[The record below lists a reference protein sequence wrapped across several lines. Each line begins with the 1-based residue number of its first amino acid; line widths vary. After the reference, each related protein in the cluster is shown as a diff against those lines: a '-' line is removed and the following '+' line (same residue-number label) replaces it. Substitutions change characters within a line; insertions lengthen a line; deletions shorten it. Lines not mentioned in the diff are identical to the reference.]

1 MACWVWF
8 FSVTIL
14 VIGGIPYSRG
24 NLLLTVRQTTTNK
37 SIWELTCYYKGNFKD
52 SALVW
57 KFPINVP
64 RRSLLHYIVPSNLV
78 IEPNPYK
85 VEMKE
90 IGKPVKYTEDY
101 FHFDFGPTDDARWDV
116 LAKHNVTI
124 STPFEMKLKNYTSY
138 YKKHFSILSRN
149 SFDMT
154 ITDDKNG
161 KYLLQFGYRA
171 NLSSENQLPIN
182 TGWITLVTTINGN
195 SKEAKYSSLSTVQ
208 PNLRSGSQWVNM
220 SISINAE
227 TKCVSVWIEKDLT
240 PISFSIGGK
249 ATKIEFTQR
258 SPGAFYYVK
267 VHDHPMA
274 ILPEDGTGLEA
285 KFKVPEGCIFVTYM
299 SAIDK
304 MTMTITGEKNEKK
317 EASLK
322 ATNGRWRVE
331 RIKFPFNGSVE
342 VKFAGKSLG
351 DKIQAIGA
359 LRSCSDKEYSKLV
372 TVVDDTTLIHGV
384 QCVDKETMMKSV
396 SIIGPTTDRK
406 AKKFEDIDDTFKE
419 LIKEKDKICD
429 ADGCSCMGSY
439 GTNCENSCSGGNY
452 GYNCANKCDNC
463 IDEIC
468 RKTDGICTNNKSCL
482 HFHRPPFCKEKLLD
496 SGFPPE
502 IKQIGNSWVE
512 VDITKAVEFIEKKIS
527 ESKQKV
533 EISYLNLTAVCA
545 NANHCK
551 AQAWK
556 YIPWKPRPLQH
567 KLKGLNSET
576 DYKIQLLVHENGTES
591 VNTNKNTKA
600 DAKTKSCTQK
610 PQFVTL
616 RPSNISLTIDWETG
630 ENYCPPQDYDIKIQN
645 RKSQQPV
652 NFSINSNTI
661 IDGLTPNTEYLI
673 IAELK
678 GDKMHERDFNTT
690 EGAPEP
696 VKELKV
702 YPEAEDSKLVVNWKK
717 PDKLNGKLKGYTI
730 ELIHKYF
737 IGCGAGSAD
746 SQHNEVKEVNETVES
761 VSFSNL
767 AIFSRYTVVVTA
779 RTSAMK
785 GQPNSDHH
793 STPRATKISE
803 APTLDHENTKI
814 GKYFLNITWNPPDCK
829 KAGCA
834 TENKYLIKDGH
845 KNKTIEI
852 VNQRFYSMTNLTKN
866 TKYAVNIEARCEG
879 SESWL
884 GEKGLLALEIE
895 TDQFDAAELT
905 GISCG
910 SILVLLL
917 IAALV
922 FFVIWRYRRSQ
933 TGYVAT
939 EGKDY
944 GEEDKMQLRYM
955 PAPKRHGQLVKKVNF
970 AGYVSK
976 ARANGSL
983 KKDFE
988 LLPSG
993 QQKEWLVGITA
1004 ENKQKNRYAK
1014 LLAYDHSRVTLG
1026 DQGAYINASFI
1037 SDESNKKKYIAS
1049 QGPLEKTT
1057 TDFWQMI
1064 WQEEVDT
1071 VVMLTK
1077 LVEKTTRCHKYWPD
1091 MGCNETFGEYFV
1103 QNVNELAF
1111 PDHVERT
1118 LSLTGRMGHR
1128 EVLQLHYTAWP
1139 HQGVPEDIDTFARFM
1154 GKVLAR
1160 ETSPLLIHCS
1170 GGTGRTGTVILI
1182 DACLRKYRNEN
1193 MINVWAV
1200 AERMRQERV
1209 NMIENKAQY
1218 EFAHVLL
1225 SHYLTQ
1231 YG

>member
-14 VIGGIPYSRG
+14 VIGGIPNSRG
-24 NLLLTVRQTTTNK
+24 NLLLTTRQTTTNNPK
-37 SIWELTCYYKGNFKD
+37 WELTCYYKGNFKD

-64 RRSLLHYIVPSNLV
+64 GQSLLHYIVTSNLT
-78 IEPNPYK
+78 IEPKPDK

-90 IGKPVKYTEDY
+90 IAPVKHTSDY
-101 FHFDFGPTDDARWDV
+101 PHFDFGPTDDARWNV
-116 LAKHNVTI
+116 LDTINVTS
-124 STPFEMKLKNYTSY
+124 STPFKMEVKKNASY

-154 ITDDKNG
+154 ITDDQNRD
-161 KYLLQFGYRA
+161 YLLQFGYKA
-171 NLSSENQLPIN
+171 NLSSEIQLPIN
-182 TGWITLVTTINGN
+182 TGWITLVTTVNGSSN
-195 SKEAKYSSLSTVQ
+195 EAKYSSLSTVQ

-227 TKCVSVWIEKDLT
+227 TRGVSVWIEKDQT
-240 PISFSIGGK
+240 PVSFSTGGK
-249 ATKIEFTQR
+249 ATKIKFSQKF
-258 SPGAFYYVK
+258 SGAFYYLK

-285 KFKVPEGCIFVTYM
+285 QFQVPEGCIFVTYM
-299 SAIDK
+299 SVIDK
-304 MTMTITGEKNEKK
+304 MTMTITGGKNEKK

-331 RIKFPFNGSVE
+331 RIKFPFHGSVK

-372 TVVDDTTLIHGV
+372 TVVDNTKLISGV
-384 QCVDKETMMKSV
+384 QCVDKETMMKIV
-396 SIIGPTTDRK
+396 SIIDPTTDRK
-406 AKKFEDIDDTFKE
+406 AKKFEDIDDTFKD
-419 LIKEKDKICD
+419 LIEEKDNVCD
-429 ADGCSCMGSY
+429 ADGCSCMGSN
-439 GTNCENSCSGGNY
+439 GQNCENSCSGGTY
-452 GYNCANKCDNC
+452 GFNCANKCNYC
-463 IDEIC
+463 INQSC

-496 SGFPPE
+496 SGVPPE

-512 VDITKAVEFIEKKIS
+512 VDITKAFKYIEKNNS
-527 ESKQKV
+527 DNEGKQKV
-533 EISYLNLTAVCA
+533 KISYLNLTAVCA
-545 NANHCK
+545 NTNQCK

-556 YIPWKPRPLQH
+556 YIPWKPRHLQH
-567 KLKGLNSET
+567 KLKGLNSGTE
-576 DYKIQLLVHENGTES
+576 YKIQLLVHENGTEN
-591 VNTNKNTKA
+591 VNPNENTTA
-600 DAKTKSCTQK
+600 DVKTKNCTQN

-616 RPSNISLTIDWETG
+616 RPSNTSLTIDWEKG
-630 ENYCPPQDYDIKIQN
+630 ENFCPPQDYDIKIQN

-652 NFSINSNTI
+652 NVRINSNTI
-661 IDGLTPNTEYLI
+661 IDGLTPNSEYLI

-678 GDKMHERDFNTT
+678 GKKMHERDFNTT

-696 VKELKV
+696 VKKLNV
-702 YPEAEDSKLVVNWKK
+702 YHEAKDSKLVVNWKK
-717 PDKLNGKLKGYTI
+717 PETLNGELKGYTI
-730 ELIHKYF
+730 ELIHQYF
-737 IGCGAGSAD
+737 VACGKGSAD
-746 SQHNEVKEVNETVES
+746 SRHNEVKEVNETVES

-767 AIFSRYTVVVTA
+767 AIFSSYTVVVTA

-785 GQPNSDHH
+785 GKPSSLPL
-793 STPRATKISE
+793 STPEAIKINES
-803 APTLDHENTKI
+803 PTLDHENTKT
-814 GKYFLNITWNPPDCK
+814 GKYFLNITWNPPDCR
-829 KAGCA
+829 KAGCT
-834 TENKYLIKDGH
+834 TENEYLIKVGH
-845 KNKTIEI
+845 KNETIEI
-852 VNQRFYSMTNLTKN
+852 VNHRFYNMTNLTKN
-866 TKYAVNIEARCEG
+866 TEYSVHIEARCKG
-879 SESWL
+879 SGGWL
-884 GEKGLLALEIE
+884 GEKGLLALKIE
-895 TDQFDAAELT
+895 TDQFDVAEIV

-922 FFVIWRYRRSQ
+922 FLVIWRYRRSQ
-933 TGYVAT
+933 NGYVAT
-939 EGKDY
+939 ED
-944 GEEDKMQLRYM
+944 GEEDKLPLRYL

-1026 DQGAYINASFI
+1026 DQGAYINANFI

-1091 MGCNETFGEYFV
+1091 VGCNETFGEYFV

-1182 DACLRKYRNEN
+1182 DACLRKYRNES